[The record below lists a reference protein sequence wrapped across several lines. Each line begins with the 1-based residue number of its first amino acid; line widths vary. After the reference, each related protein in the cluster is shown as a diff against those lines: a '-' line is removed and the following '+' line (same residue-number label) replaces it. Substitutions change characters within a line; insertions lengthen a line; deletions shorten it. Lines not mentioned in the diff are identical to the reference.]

1 MSNPHNI
8 TVGQELYVVSH
19 LYWRAREN
27 VGGSLIRVTKVG
39 RKWAYLAN
47 HDRVDLE
54 TMCLDGRGFFSPG
67 RCYLSEQH
75 YEQVKATTKHW
86 VRFKLALDRS
96 VMSPNLTIEDIDHA
110 ASIIGL
116 AIGK

>member
-8 TVGQELYVVSH
+8 TVGQELYVLGD
-19 LYWRAREN
+19 LYWSGREN
-27 VGGSLIRVTKVG
+27 VGGRLIRVTKVG

-47 HDRVDLE
+47 NDRVDLE
-54 TMCLDGRGFFSPG
+54 TLCLFSSPG
-67 RCYLSEQH
+67 RGYLSEQH

-96 VMSPNLTIEDIDHA
+96 VMSPSLTIEDIDHA
-110 ASIIGL
+110 ASILGL
-116 AIGK
+116 EIGK